1 MYSIDFRVESTKY
14 SIRQADTADLDFVA
28 PLFDA
33 YRRFYGQPA
42 DHARARAF
50 LAQRLERGESL
61 VLLATCDRGAVGF
74 VQLYPAFS
82 SIRATRTY
90 LLNDLFVTPP
100 ARRLGIGRRLLMA
113 ATDLAREQGAASLSL
128 STAVDNVPAQ
138 RLYESLGWARDT
150 GFLEYT
156 KILQEHSP

>member
-1 MYSIDFRVESTKY
+1 MYSIDFGVESMMY
-14 SIRQADTADLDFVA
+14 SIRQADTADLDLVA

-42 DHARARAF
+42 DRARARAF
-50 LAQRLERGESL
+50 LAQRLERRESL
-61 VLLATCDRGAVGF
+61 VLLAAGDRDAVGF

-90 LLNDLFVTPP
+90 LLNDLFVTAP

-113 ATDLAREQGAASLSL
+113 AADLAREQGAASLSL

-138 RLYESLGWARDT
+138 RLYESLGWTRET

-156 KILQEHSP
+156 MILQEHSP